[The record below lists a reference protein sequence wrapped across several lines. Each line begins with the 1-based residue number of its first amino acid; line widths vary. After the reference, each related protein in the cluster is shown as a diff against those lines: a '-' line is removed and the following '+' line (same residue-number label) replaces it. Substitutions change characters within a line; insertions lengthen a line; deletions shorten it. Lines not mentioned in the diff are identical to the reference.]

1 LGFHYDLV
9 AVFDELIGR
18 GREKGHAM
26 LLRFDLLGN
35 SDDHE
40 IYFAPERKFAKAV
53 SLLIASR
60 LTDLLRITLC
70 TRSFSS

>member
-1 LGFHYDLV
+1 
-9 AVFDELIGR
+9 LIGR

-35 SDDHE
+35 SDDHG

-60 LTDLLRITLC
+60 VTGLLEFKSCIRPFP
-70 TRSFSS
+70 S